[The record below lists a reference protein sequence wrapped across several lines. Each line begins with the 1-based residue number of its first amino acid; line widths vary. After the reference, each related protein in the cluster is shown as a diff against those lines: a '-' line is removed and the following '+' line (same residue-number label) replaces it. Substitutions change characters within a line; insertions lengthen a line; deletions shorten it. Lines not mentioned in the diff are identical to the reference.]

1 MVYLPCNLTYQEE
14 ILLALALTIAHPRYK
29 QMAATQKNGDVF
41 VPIPR
46 TRPAAEFLGFGL
58 IKAEAYHR
66 QALLRARSNL
76 FRYNAGAESNGFE
89 KRTSTEGHLC

>member
-1 MVYLPCNLTYQEE
+1 MVYLPCNLTYREE
-14 ILLALALTIAHPRYK
+14 IPLAFALTVAYPRYK

-46 TRPAAEFLGFGL
+46 TRPAAAFLRFGL
-58 IKAEAYHR
+58 IKAEAYRR

-76 FRYNAGAESNGFE
+76 LRYNAGAESNGFE
-89 KRTSTEGHLC
+89 KRTSKGGHLC